1 VHRSGWFYRNGCG
14 ASALLAGLLWSG
26 AAAAQTNPPQQSL
39 PSPEQ
44 VTPPTPEIQK
54 RSSVN
59 VDSRSAF
66 QAETCPFDDS
76 PLRLDLKKVEFSRPD
91 GSALQPEIAA
101 AISDLKLPSGDQ
113 SIRVVCELRD
123 TVNAALRRR
132 GWIASVQIPAQEIT
146 DGVLKLQIVTAR
158 MVETR
163 VRGNPGPYDK
173 LLRERLAQLQA
184 YDPLNERTVERLLL
198 LAGDVP
204 GLDVQ
209 LALRPAGGKQGDVI
223 GEVTINYRRFTV
235 LANAQ
240 NYNSKVLGR
249 ETAYV
254 RGEYYG
260 LTGMAD
266 LTYLGVSSTAD
277 FQEQKILQ
285 AGHIIGLD
293 GKGTTFGGRVS
304 YAWSRPDLGA
314 LDYRTDTLIAGFD
327 LTRPLVRSLNTNVS
341 VGAGFDYI
349 DQYTNIYSGD
359 AKLPLTRDKMR
370 IVYASMSG
378 DMRDL
383 RLDGSVIW
391 SLRTAIEL
399 RKGFDIF
406 GASKTGFVDGHV
418 QSRIDGNSSAF
429 VARGSVEGIVGPS
442 PWFRLIGKGQVQWT
456 DVSLLNYEEFSLG
469 NLTIGRGYDPGANS
483 GDRAVGL
490 SAEAEFT
497 LPISQRF
504 TVQPFGFYDFVYLDN
519 LDRGATERNRKL
531 SSFGGGVR
539 LTLPGM
545 ALLEVTYAHPKD
557 KALTIDKRRPS
568 DRLLLSLSL
577 RFSDTAR

>member
-1 VHRSGWFYRNGCG
+1 MG
-14 ASALLAGLLWSG
+14 AMLVGLLWAG
-26 AAAAQTNPPQQSL
+26 AATAQTNPPQQSL

-59 VDSRSAF
+59 VDSRGAF
-66 QAETCPFDDS
+66 QAETCPFEDS
-76 PLRLDLKKVEFSRPD
+76 PLRFDLKKVEFSRPD

-101 AISDLKLPSGDQ
+101 AIADLKLPSGDQ

-123 TVNAALRRR
+123 NVNAALRRR
-132 GWIASVQIPAQEIT
+132 GWIASVQIPAQEIN
-146 DGVLKLQIVTAR
+146 DGTLKLQIVTAR

-163 VRGNPGPYDK
+163 VRGNPGPYEK
-173 LLRERLAQLQA
+173 LLRERLAQLQT
-184 YDPLNERTVERLLL
+184 YDPLNERVVERLLL

-209 LALRPAGGKQGDVI
+209 LALRPAGGRQGEVI

-277 FQEQKILQ
+277 FHEQKILQ

-293 GKGTTFGGRVS
+293 GKGTTFGGRIS

-327 LTRPLVRSLNTNVS
+327 FTRPLVRSLNTNIS
-341 VGAGFDYI
+341 VGAGVDYI

-378 DMRDL
+378 DTRDV
-383 RLDGSVIW
+383 RQDGSVIW

-399 RKGFDIF
+399 RKGFDIL
-406 GASKTGFVDGHV
+406 GASKQGFVDGHV
-418 QSRIDGNSSAF
+418 QSRIDGHSDAF

-456 DVSLLNYEEFSLG
+456 NVSLLNYEEFSLG

-497 LPISQRF
+497 LPISSRV

-531 SSFGGGVR
+531 SSFGGGLR
-539 LTLPGM
+539 LGLSGM
-545 ALLEVTYAHPKD
+545 ALLELTYAHPKD
-557 KALTIDKRRPS
+557 KALTIDQRRPS
-568 DRLLLSLSL
+568 DRLLVSLSL
-577 RFSDTAR
+577 RFSDTPR